1 MSWQILILISIVLF
15 SVGTLLQRILMKG
28 KESDPIA
35 YSIVFQ
41 LLTGMI
47 IASYGFLFANMDF
60 PEVVPLANILLMTLL
75 WTSANIFSFTAIKY
89 IDVSRYTIVFS
100 SRLFF
105 TVIASSLFLG
115 EFLTAQQWLG
125 AILIFLSIYIITQ
138 KFGEKFTLTKYDMFS
153 ILAAMSF
160 GFANTN
166 DRFLLKTFDL
176 YPYVT
181 IAFIFP
187 AIFTALAKPKNLRH
201 LRVFADK
208 AILKRM
214 LFLCLFYS
222 VSSLAFFRAL
232 QVAPNSSQVVAVNLT
247 TVILTILLAVI
258 FLKERENV
266 GRKLLGAAISFIGL
280 LLVG

>member
-41 LLTGMI
+41 LLTGII

-60 PEVVPLANILLMTLL
+60 PEVVPLTNILLMTLL

-115 EFLTAQQWLG
+115 EFLNTRQWLG
-125 AILIFLSIYIITQ
+125 AILIFASIYIVTQ
-138 KFGEKFTLTKYDMFS
+138 KRGEKLAFTKYDAFS

-166 DRFLLKTFDL
+166 DRFLLRTFEL
-176 YPYVT
+176 YPYVA
-181 IAFIFP
+181 IAFVFP
-187 AIFTALAKPKNLRH
+187 AIFTAIIKPKHLKH
-201 LRVFADK
+201 LRVFAERT
-208 AILKRM
+208 ILKKM

-247 TVILTILLAVI
+247 TVILTVLLAVI
-258 FLKERENV
+258 FLRERKNL
-266 GRKLLGAAISFIGL
+266 GRKLLGATISFIGL

>member
-60 PEVVPLANILLMTLL
+60 PEVVPLTNILLMTLL

-115 EFLTAQQWLG
+115 EFLNTRQWLG
-125 AILIFLSIYIITQ
+125 AILIFASIYIVTQ
-138 KFGEKFTLTKYDMFS
+138 KRGEKLAFTKYDAFS

-166 DRFLLKTFDL
+166 DRFLLRTFEL
-176 YPYVT
+176 YPYVA
-181 IAFIFP
+181 IAFVFP
-187 AIFTALAKPKNLRH
+187 AIFTAIIKPKHLKH
-201 LRVFADK
+201 LRVFAERT
-208 AILKRM
+208 ILKKM

-247 TVILTILLAVI
+247 TVILTVLLAVI
-258 FLKERENV
+258 FLRERKNL
-266 GRKLLGAAISFIGL
+266 GRKLLGATISFIGL

>member
-41 LLTGMI
+41 LLTGII

-115 EFLTAQQWLG
+115 EFLNTRQWLG
-125 AILIFLSIYIITQ
+125 AILIFASIYIVTQ
-138 KFGEKFTLTKYDMFS
+138 KRGEKLAFTKYDAFS

-166 DRFLLKTFDL
+166 DRFLLRTFEL
-176 YPYVT
+176 YPYVA
-181 IAFIFP
+181 IAFVFP
-187 AIFTALAKPKNLRH
+187 AIFTAIIKPKHLKH
-201 LRVFADK
+201 LRVFAERT
-208 AILKRM
+208 ILKKM

-247 TVILTILLAVI
+247 TVILTVLLAVI
-258 FLKERENV
+258 FLRERKNL
-266 GRKLLGAAISFIGL
+266 GRKLLGATISFIGL